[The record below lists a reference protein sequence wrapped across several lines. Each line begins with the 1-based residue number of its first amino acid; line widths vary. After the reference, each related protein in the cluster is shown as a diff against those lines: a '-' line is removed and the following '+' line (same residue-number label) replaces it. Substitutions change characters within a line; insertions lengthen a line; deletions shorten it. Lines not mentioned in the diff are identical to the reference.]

1 MSRDAATCRESGG
14 PGQHVG
20 PPFRSAPGPS
30 PHRIPNRKYLR
41 LFMMLF
47 SNHRC
52 AVNLSTAAKMT
63 PSCES
68 EELSIVYGPT
78 DQPLWEKT
86 LAALIR
92 EQAQRFSNKS
102 AVIVPWQNATLSYN
116 DLLQRGLLV
125 ARSILAAGIKRGDR
139 VGILAGNC
147 HEYLEVVLGAG
158 YIGCPTVVLNN
169 TYTPM
174 ELQSALSRTCEYL
187 PS

>member
-1 MSRDAATCRESGG
+1 
-14 PGQHVG
+14 
-20 PPFRSAPGPS
+20 
-30 PHRIPNRKYLR
+30 
-41 LFMMLF
+41 MMLF